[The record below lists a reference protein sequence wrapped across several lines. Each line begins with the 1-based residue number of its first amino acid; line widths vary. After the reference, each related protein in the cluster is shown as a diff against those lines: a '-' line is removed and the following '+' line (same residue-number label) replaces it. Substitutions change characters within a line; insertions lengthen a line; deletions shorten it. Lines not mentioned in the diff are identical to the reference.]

1 MKKIYT
7 LLTVLVLSSC
17 SSLLEA
23 PSCDF
28 SDSKG
33 SVVAKSELVAVID
46 FADGSSRI
54 SPVNKQVLNQ
64 VADKALNE
72 NAKVV
77 VYGHASHRT
86 VTKNIL
92 QRILVN
98 LRISNERA
106 INVSAELMKDGVPAA
121 DIYTL
126 ALFDSRPIVAEVD
139 RRTEAINRRAEVY
152 LYWLE
157 Q

>member
-7 LLTVLVLSSC
+7 LLMILMLSGC
-17 SSLLEA
+17 SSLLQA

-28 SDSKG
+28 QDRE
-33 SVVAKSELVAVID
+33 VAKVKRSELIAVID
-46 FADGSSRI
+46 FADGSSKI
-54 SPVNKQVLNQ
+54 SAANKQVLDK

-72 NAKVV
+72 NAKIV

-86 VTKNIL
+86 ITKNIL
-92 QRILVN
+92 RRILVN

-106 INVSAELMKDGVPAA
+106 VNVSAELMKDGVPAS
-121 DIYTL
+121 DIFTL

-139 RRTEAINRRAEVY
+139 SRTEAINRRAEVY

-157 Q
+157 

>member
-7 LLTVLVLSSC
+7 LLAVLMLSGC
-17 SSLLEA
+17 SSLLQA

-28 SDSKG
+28 QEKE
-33 SVVAKSELVAVID
+33 VAQVKKSELIAVID
-46 FADGSSRI
+46 FADGSSKI
-54 SPVNKQVLNQ
+54 SPANNQVLKK

-72 NAKVV
+72 DAKIV

-98 LRISNERA
+98 LKISNERA
-106 INVSAELMKDGVPAA
+106 ISVSTELMKDGVPAT
-121 DIYTL
+121 DIVTL

-139 RRTEAINRRAEVY
+139 RRAEAINRRAEVY

-157 Q
+157 